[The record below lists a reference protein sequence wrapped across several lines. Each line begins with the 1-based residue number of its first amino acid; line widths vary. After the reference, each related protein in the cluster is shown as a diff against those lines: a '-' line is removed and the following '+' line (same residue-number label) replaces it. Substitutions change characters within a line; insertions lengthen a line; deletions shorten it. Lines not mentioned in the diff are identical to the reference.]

1 MKMGNEWLQTSNPV
15 VEAEQS
21 AGVEGYEV
29 SKCND
34 TSQQLKQ
41 RLKITRNK
49 HQNIDQNNQICHQN
63 RQNMS
68 SK

>member
-1 MKMGNEWLQTSNPV
+1 MGNEWLQTSNPV

-41 RLKITRNK
+41 RLKITSDSGDR
-49 HQNIDQNNQICHQN
+49 
-63 RQNMS
+63 
-68 SK
+68 SKPLL